1 MFGTGT
7 GTATGTGRSTGTG
20 IATCVPTRVGGSV
33 TRAGTTGAGAGAGA
47 LPIVSVGAGAD
58 TTGAITGEA
67 RSGNGMGGT
76 RSGEEGKLGLGK
88 KTLGLFGVV
97 NGEATEELAKTLE
110 GLLGVNGDTIE
121 EKYEGAI

>member
-76 RSGEEGKLGLGK
+76 RSGEEGKLNMYIEIQVSKLKERK
-88 KTLGLFGVV
+88 KIR
-97 NGEATEELAKTLE
+97 TEENIHHYVHILLALSS
-110 GLLGVNGDTIE
+110 LS
-121 EKYEGAI
+121 